1 MRAVGSSAMSAVPI
15 PCHPYWLDLLA
26 VFAFL
31 LRDQV
36 AVVGLQLSVRQ
47 VMDSSGCSRVTTVT
61 TFTKMSQTSLS
72 KKSKVC
78 VIFPT
83 RGRADILG
91 NVVAFVDLQTVK
103 PDLIIVS
110 CVSDEDVGDLQF
122 QPGVSVIK
130 GRPGSSVQRNHALN
144 HVPDDFDIV
153 IILDDDFLMHSSWIS
168 EVLKAFDSD
177 PSIACVTGTVI
188 ADGIHGPGYSYEEAR
203 AILAKGSDLPERMI
217 VVPTGGPYGCNMAF
231 RCRSIAG
238 LRFDERLVL
247 YGWQEDRDF
256 GGQIWNGGSRV
267 VRINT
272 ALGVHLGVKRG
283 RVSGRKLGYSQV
295 INPLYLV
302 KKKTMPLRDALRHV
316 LRNVASNIVRS
327 FAPEPWIDR
336 RGRLSGNLIGFWD
349 FLRGRLTPERAE
361 RL

>member
-1 MRAVGSSAMSAVPI
+1 
-15 PCHPYWLDLLA
+15 
-26 VFAFL
+26 
-31 LRDQV
+31 
-36 AVVGLQLSVRQ
+36 
-47 VMDSSGCSRVTTVT
+47 MDSSVSSRAGVVTTVGPT
-61 TFTKMSQTSLS
+61 GQRSPGRQP
-72 KKSKVC
+72 KVC

-83 RGRADILG
+83 RGRAEILG
-91 NVVAFVDLQTVK
+91 RVVAFVDSQTIK

-110 CVSDEDVGDLQF
+110 CVSDEDVGGLQSR
-122 QPGVSVIK
+122 PGLLVIK
-130 GRPGSSVQRNHALN
+130 GRPGSSVQRNHALD
-144 HVPDDFDIV
+144 HVPDDFDVV
-153 IILDDDFLMHSSWIS
+153 IILDDDFLMHSAWIS
-168 EVLKAFDSD
+168 EVLKALDSD
-177 PSIACVTGTVI
+177 PSIACVTGTVL

-203 AILAKGSDLPERMI
+203 TILGRVGDLPERLD
-217 VVPTGGPYGCNMAF
+217 VAPTGGPYGCNMAF
-231 RCRSIAG
+231 RASSIAG

-256 GGQIWNGGSRV
+256 GGQIWNQGDRV

-302 KKKTMPLRDALRHV
+302 RKKTMPLRDALRHV
-316 LRNVASNIVRS
+316 ARNVASNVVRS

-336 RGRLSGNLIGFWD
+336 RGRLSGNLIGIWD

>member
-1 MRAVGSSAMSAVPI
+1 
-15 PCHPYWLDLLA
+15 
-26 VFAFL
+26 
-31 LRDQV
+31 
-36 AVVGLQLSVRQ
+36 
-47 VMDSSGCSRVTTVT
+47 MDSSVSSRASVVT
-61 TFTKMSQTSLS
+61 TFKQMSQPSLS

-83 RGRADILG
+83 RGRAEILKQ
-91 NVVAFVDLQTVK
+91 VVAFVDLQTVK

-110 CVSDEDVGDLQF
+110 CVSDEDVGDLSVHR
-122 QPGVSVIK
+122 GISVIK

-144 HVPDDFDIV
+144 HLPGDFDVV
-153 IILDDDFLMHSSWIS
+153 IILDDDFLMHSMWIS
-168 EVLKAFDSD
+168 EVIKAFDSD

-188 ADGIHGPGYSYEEAR
+188 ADGIHGPGYSYDEAR
-203 AILAKGSDLPERMI
+203 AILGRVGNLPERF
-217 VVPTGGPYGCNMAF
+217 VVAPTGGPYGCNMAF
-231 RCRSIAG
+231 RARSIAG

-256 GGQIWNGGSRV
+256 GGQIWNRGDRV

-302 KKKTMPLRDALRHV
+302 RKKTMPLRDAVRHV
-316 LRNVASNIVRS
+316 VRNVGSNIVRS
-327 FAPEPWIDR
+327 IAPEPWIDR
-336 RGRLSGNLIGFWD
+336 RGRLSGNVIGIWD

>member
-1 MRAVGSSAMSAVPI
+1 MN
-15 PCHPYWLDLLA
+15 
-26 VFAFL
+26 
-31 LRDQV
+31 
-36 AVVGLQLSVRQ
+36 
-47 VMDSSGCSRVTTVT
+47 
-61 TFTKMSQTSLS
+61 QTSLS
-72 KKSKVC
+72 KNSRIC
-78 VIFPT
+78 VIFAT
-83 RGRADILG
+83 RGRAEILG
-91 NVVAFVDLQTVK
+91 KVVAFVDLQTVK

-110 CVSDEDVGDLQF
+110 CVSDADVGDLPVR
-122 QPGVSVIK
+122 PGVSVIK
-130 GRPGSSVQRNHALN
+130 GRPGLAAQRNHALH
-144 HVPDDFDIV
+144 HVPDDFDVV
-153 IILDDDFLMHSSWIS
+153 IFMDDDFLMHSMWIS
-168 EVLKAFDSD
+168 EVLRAFDSD
-177 PSIACVTGTVI
+177 PAIACVTGTVL

-203 AILAKGSDLPERMI
+203 AVLARTSDLPEKLI

-231 RCRSIAG
+231 RSRSIAG

-256 GGQIWNGGSRV
+256 GGQIWNRGGLV

-302 KKKTMPLRDALRHV
+302 KKKTMPLRDALPHV
-316 LRNVASNIVRS
+316 VRNVVANIVRS
-327 FAPEPWIDR
+327 IAPEPWVDR